1 MTLFP
6 YTTLFRSLHLILS
19 WPAPKFLEKAQI
31 GPKTIL
37 KLSSAN
43 PDPNSVRQLFIEIP
57 RSPIHLGVE
66 KWRSVTGFV
75 RETQKLEAARP
86 PLMETCE
93 SFKLLRS
100 NHEPA
105 TLHFVPTMARWL
117 WSDVA
122 RSTKLLAPVDHGQ
135 QPRFF
140 FFFFFRVNSTA
151 WTVPYDIYR
160 MNSNRTYEQYRM
172 TYTVW
177 TVTVHMNS
185 DRIELTVNSNLLIN
199 ITNPNLVIINRLLN
213 TIF

>member
-1 MTLFP
+1 M
-6 YTTLFRSLHLILS
+6 LFRSQVPYLHLILS

-75 RETQKLEAARP
+75 RDPEARSFASSINGDLRKLQA
-86 PLMETCE
+86 
-93 SFKLLRS
+93 SRS

-140 FFFFFRVNSTA
+140 FFSG
-151 WTVPYDIYR
+151 
-160 MNSNRTYEQYRM
+160 EQ
-172 TYTVW
+172 
-177 TVTVHMNS
+177 
-185 DRIELTVNSNLLIN
+185 
-199 ITNPNLVIINRLLN
+199 
-213 TIF
+213 